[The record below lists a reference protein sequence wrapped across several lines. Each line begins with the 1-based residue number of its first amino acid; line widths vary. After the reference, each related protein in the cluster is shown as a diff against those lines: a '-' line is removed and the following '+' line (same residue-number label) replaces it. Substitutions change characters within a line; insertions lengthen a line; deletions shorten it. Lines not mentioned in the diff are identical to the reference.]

1 MKPNYT
7 MLGCAE
13 IMKDS
18 ARKMLD
24 ASKRLFNFGDT
35 ANCAAKV
42 EKYPHGSPDLAF
54 RTLQC
59 MEECFYQY
67 KKALEED
74 DLETLIT
81 LLDEG
86 KRRKEEVDG

>member
-18 ARKMLD
+18 ACKMQD
-24 ASKRLFNFGDT
+24 ASTRLFKFST
-35 ANCAAKV
+35 MANYAAKE
-42 EKYPHGSPDLAF
+42 EKHPHSSPDLAF

-59 MEECFYQY
+59 MEEYFYQY
-67 KKALEED
+67 KKALEEYAY
-74 DLETLIT
+74 LY
-81 LLDEG
+81 
-86 KRRKEEVDG
+86 KKENEQ

>member
-13 IMKDS
+13 IMKDR

-24 ASKRLFNFGDT
+24 ASKRLFSFSGM
-35 ANCAAKV
+35 ANYAAKD

-54 RTLQC
+54 KTLQC
-59 MEECFYQY
+59 MEKHLYEY
-67 KKALEED
+67 KKALEEYAY
-74 DLETLIT
+74 LY
-81 LLDEG
+81 
-86 KRRKEEVDG
+86 KKENEQ